1 MCKFDTITVM
11 KFFAQILP
19 WIQIILSVVLG
30 LLILLQRSDASLGST
45 FGGSDSSTMFQRRG
59 AEKLLFN
66 TAIVVAVLFALSALA
81 ALIISR

>member
-1 MCKFDTITVM
+1 MIVVM
-11 KFFAQILP
+11 KFFAHILP
-19 WIQIILSVVLG
+19 WIQIVLSVLLG

-59 AEKLLFN
+59 IEKILFN
-66 TAIVVAVLFALSALA
+66 AAITIAVLFALSALA